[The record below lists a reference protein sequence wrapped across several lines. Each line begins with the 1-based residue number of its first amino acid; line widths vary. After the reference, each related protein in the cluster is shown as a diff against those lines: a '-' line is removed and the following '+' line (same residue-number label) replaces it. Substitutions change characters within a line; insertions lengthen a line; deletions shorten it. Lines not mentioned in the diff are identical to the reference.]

1 MVNYTALYGSL
12 LETATRQLFDRLLGQ
27 NQIHASVMNIKQVFE
42 DFVTLGK
49 TERIRVDYEGPFWVS
64 YTAIGF
70 ILGHDPESGLSLLQ
84 NVRFWGLRNGV
95 TTVLTREGWFLLG
108 MLDRSVI
115 KTAVLGINP

>member
-1 MVNYTALYGSL
+1 MPNYEALYGGL
-12 LETATRQLFDRLLGQ
+12 LETATRQLWDRLLGQ
-27 NQIHASVMNIKQVFE
+27 NQLHASIINIKEVFE
-42 DFVTLGK
+42 KWVADGK
-49 TERIRVDYEGPFWVS
+49 VERIRIDYEGPFWVS

-70 ILGHDPESGLSLLQ
+70 ILGHDPGSGLSLKQ

-115 KTAVLGINP
+115 KTAITS

>member
-12 LETATRQLFDRLLGQ
+12 LETATRQLYDRVFGQ
-27 NQIHASVMNIKQVFE
+27 NQIHARIDNIKEVFE
-42 DFVTLGK
+42 KWVADGK
-49 TERIRVDYEGPFWVS
+49 VERIRIDYEGPFWVS

-70 ILGHDPESGLSLLQ
+70 VLGHDSESGLSLTQ

-95 TTVLTREGWFLLG
+95 STVLTREGWFLLG
-108 MLDRSVI
+108 MLDRSII

>member
-12 LETATRQLFDRLLGQ
+12 LETATRQLYARVFGQ
-27 NQIHASVMNIKQVFE
+27 NQIHGNILNIKQVFE

-49 TERIRVDYEGPFWVS
+49 AERIRIDYEGPFWVS

-70 ILGHDPESGLSLLQ
+70 ILGHDPESGLSLQQ

-95 TTVLTREGWFLLG
+95 STVLTREGWFLLG

-115 KTAVLGINP
+115 KTAILGMNP